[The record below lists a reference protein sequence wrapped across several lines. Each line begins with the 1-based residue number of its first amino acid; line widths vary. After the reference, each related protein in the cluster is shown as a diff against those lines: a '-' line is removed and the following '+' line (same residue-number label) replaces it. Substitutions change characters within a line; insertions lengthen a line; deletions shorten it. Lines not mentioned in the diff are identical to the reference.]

1 MKLVR
6 LTHINFLSRDSLFSL
21 GLTCLRFSHG
31 MPADL
36 PNRDDAFQGDSQ
48 QVPNITARF
57 LKVTLHSG
65 WEDFASVHVFVA
77 EGRALSQ

>member
-1 MKLVR
+1 MKSVR
-6 LTHINFLSRDSLFSL
+6 RALCRCL
-21 GLTCLRFSHG
+21 GLDIVFISLSLLKSLCRV
-31 MPADL
+31 PADL